1 MGDAMGD
8 IFSTG
13 EAAGKGARCG
23 TGGAAGGRGERGGR
37 VPWAKEREG
46 SDARMKAD
54 LLRRIIEG
62 ARLEMPNKCPEAVKG
77 IIRDCFQGDPMKRP
91 TMDAL
96 CERLAEVQR

>member
-1 MGDAMGD
+1 M
-8 IFSTG
+8 
-13 EAAGKGARCG
+13 GKGARG
-23 TGGAAGGRGERGGR
+23 KRR
-37 VPWAKEREG
+37 
-46 SDARMKAD
+46 AD
-54 LLRRIIEG
+54 ESGLLRRIIEG